1 MIVGGRSP
9 EFLVIVL
16 VLGLLAAIALLLFAA
31 TEAPWLLVAVPVL
44 AVLGAAGWVLLS
56 RRRPT

>member
-1 MIVGGRSP
+1 VGGRSP

-31 TEAPWLLVAVPVL
+31 WDAPWLLVAVPVL
-44 AVLGAAGWVLLS
+44 AIIAVVVWAL
-56 RRRPT
+56 RRRPA

>member
-1 MIVGGRSP
+1 MGGRSP
-9 EFLVIVL
+9 ELLVIVL

-44 AVLGAAGWVLLS
+44 AILGVVGWVL

>member
-16 VLGLLAAIALLLFAA
+16 VLGLLAAGALLLFAA

-44 AVLGAAGWVLLS
+44 AILGVVGWVLS
-56 RRRPT
+56 RRRAT